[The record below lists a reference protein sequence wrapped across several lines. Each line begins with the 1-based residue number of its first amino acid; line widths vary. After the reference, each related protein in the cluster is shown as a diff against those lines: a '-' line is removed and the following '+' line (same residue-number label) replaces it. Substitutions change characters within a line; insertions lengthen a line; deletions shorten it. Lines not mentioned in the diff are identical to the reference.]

1 MGSLAF
7 RAYDANLRR
16 VYMAEFIDHC
26 FLANNPR
33 PFRASLIGNPLAQN
47 QCNDS
52 RLPHVRTSGLG
63 QVRAQSAE
71 PRPVLSKTSMFIE

>member
-7 RAYDANLRR
+7 RAYDTNLRR

-33 PFRASLIGNPLAQN
+33 PFRASLVGNSLAQP
-47 QCNDS
+47 QGNDS
-52 RLPHVRTSGLG
+52 SPSHLWASGLAG
-63 QVRAQSAE
+63 E
-71 PRPVLSKTSMFIE
+71 